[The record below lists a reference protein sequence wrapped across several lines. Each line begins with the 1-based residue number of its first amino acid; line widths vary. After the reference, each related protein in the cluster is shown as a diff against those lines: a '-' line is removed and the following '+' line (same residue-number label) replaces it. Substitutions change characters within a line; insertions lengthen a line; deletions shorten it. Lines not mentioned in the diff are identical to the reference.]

1 MLYFDQVL
9 NGYLSEI
16 SPKQVQ
22 DTREVREAKQEFFR
36 VFNKALDGMIEAV
49 FNSDT
54 QEVREKKEAFV
65 RTFDAA
71 VDDLFETV
79 EGFYTPEQVEAR
91 NNFRQAY
98 QDASE
103 GKVGAQYIEYTPE
116 VKAAR
121 ERFFEFFQFALDGML
136 YKLAPKPGYSHIPE
150 QIADFYIK
158 DDAEVAEAKESF
170 DQLYRDAL
178 AGDLPS
184 AIAYVALE
192 DAVSNNKD
200 DPEAAAEELEK
211 TLNDIAEVIDEVN
224 QEEVVPDE
232 DAVDEANV
240 DDGLEYDSY
249 EAVPDE
255 DVADEADID
264 DELEYDLYDEDYE
277 EY

>member
-1 MLYFDQVL
+1 MLYFEQVL

-16 SPKQVQ
+16 SPKQVK
-22 DTREVREAKQEFFR
+22 DTREVRNAREEFFK

-65 RTFDAA
+65 KTFDAA
-71 VDDLFETV
+71 VDDLFNTV

-91 NNFRQAY
+91 NNFQQAY
-98 QDASE
+98 QDASD
-103 GKVGAQYIEYTPE
+103 GKVGSQYIAYTPE
-116 VKAAR
+116 VQAAR

-136 YKLAPKPGYSHIPE
+136 YKLAPKPGYNKIPE

-170 DQLYRDAL
+170 DKLYRDAL

-184 AIAYVALE
+184 AIVYVALE

-200 DPEAAAEELEK
+200 DPEAAAEELER
-211 TLNDIAEVIDEVN
+211 TLNDIAEVIDEAN
-224 QEEVVPDE
+224 EDSEDADNDE
-232 DAVDEANV
+232 DAEDEASV
-240 DDGLEYDSY
+240 DDG
-249 EAVPDE
+249 
-255 DVADEADID
+255 
-264 DELEYDLYDEDYE
+264 LEYDLYDEDYE